1 MNTKTL
7 MQYDNRKKNKTTAY
21 LLGALSMFIPLALHK
36 FYLGHKD
43 WAALYIVLFVTYLLT
58 IGSAVGL
65 LCSLIYTILML
76 VDVVKTSVDVDK
88 HNNNL
93 IEELGMDCE

>member
-7 MQYDNRKKNKTTAY
+7 MQYDNRKKSKTTAY
-21 LLGALSMFIPLALHK
+21 LLGALSMFIPLAFHK

-43 WAALYIVLFVTYLLT
+43 WAALYIVIFITYLLT
-58 IGSAVGL
+58 LGSAIGL
-65 LCSLIYTILML
+65 LFSLIYSVLML
-76 VDVVKTSVDVDK
+76 VDVVKTSFDVDK

-93 IEELGMDCE
+93 IEELGGLDE